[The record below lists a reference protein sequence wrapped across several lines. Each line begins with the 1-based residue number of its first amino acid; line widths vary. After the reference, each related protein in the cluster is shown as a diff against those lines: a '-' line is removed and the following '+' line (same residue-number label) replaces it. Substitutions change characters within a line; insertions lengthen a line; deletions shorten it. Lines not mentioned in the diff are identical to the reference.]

1 MKVTIIGMWNSFPN
15 GTEPTSGYLLEKDG
29 FRILL
34 DAGSGIA
41 GGIQKYINIHDLDY
55 IILSHYHHDHAGDAE
70 AFMLARRVARQLKR
84 VDRNLKIYGPESG
97 AAAKAIRRMK
107 YTTFLPVK
115 AHKAYTI
122 GPFRFEFHR
131 NEHSVETYA
140 IRVTDK
146 EGAVCVY
153 TSDTC
158 YRGSLVRFSFGADLL
173 LVDSKLYEGFDGK
186 VEGHMNA
193 EEAGRLASKADVQQT
208 VLTNLPHHGEREVL
222 LDSAK
227 QHPAGKIMLAEAG
240 MTVEI

>member
-1 MKVTIIGMWNSFPN
+1 
-15 GTEPTSGYLLEKDG
+15 
-29 FRILL
+29 
-34 DAGSGIA
+34 
-41 GGIQKYINIHDLDY
+41 
-55 IILSHYHHDHAGDAE
+55 
-70 AFMLARRVARQLKR
+70 
-84 VDRNLKIYGPESG
+84 
-97 AAAKAIRRMK
+97 MK

-140 IRVTDK
+140 IRVTDND
-146 EGAVCVY
+146 GAVCVY

-193 EEAGRLASKADVQQT
+193 EEAGRLASKADVQQAEQVDELPPRDPDGG
-208 VLTNLPHHGEREVL
+208 VLRAARRAATNSL
-222 LDSAK
+222 LALL
-227 QHPAGKIMLAEAG
+227 GAEL
-240 MTVEI
+240 